1 MPIWKSSASKW
12 SMPWG
17 DELSWSAPWG
27 VYGKIIRIKKGH
39 RTSLKYYEAK
49 SEVLYCLMGN
59 AILYAPKEKE
69 FGDKIIDGKS
79 SEFYVSA
86 GDVVFIQP
94 ENPYRLQAKDDCIF
108 IEVTQGPQGRR
119 DPVRLEDDYGR
130 LDHLRTEPSRGKK

>member
-1 MPIWKSSASKW
+1 MSIWKGTSQKTEK
-12 SMPWG
+12 PWG
-17 DELSWSAPWG
+17 TERGFGSPFG
-27 VYGKIIRIKKGH
+27 VYGKIIEIKADH
-39 RTSLKYYEAK
+39 RTSLKYYERRNQMM
-49 SEVLYCLMGN
+49 YCLSGK
-59 AILYAPKEKE
+59 LSVFAPKEKE

-119 DPVRLEDDYGR
+119 EPVRLEDDYGR